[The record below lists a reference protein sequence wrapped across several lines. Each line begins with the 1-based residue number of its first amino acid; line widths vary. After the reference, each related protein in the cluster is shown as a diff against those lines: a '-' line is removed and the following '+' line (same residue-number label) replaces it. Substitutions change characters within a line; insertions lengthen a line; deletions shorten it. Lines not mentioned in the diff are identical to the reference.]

1 MSTPKPI
8 VYARMLLGL
17 LLISISFGLG
27 LPRIAAQT
35 PRDEATERLNSADWA
50 AIQGLLAPT
59 TAISGSKFQAGYLK
73 AAQVSAGDSFGAS
86 VAISG
91 DTVVVGVPA
100 ESSSLAGVQNSAT
113 PTINA
118 LAAQAGAA
126 YVFVRG
132 SAGWQQQAYL
142 KASEVS
148 ANDQFGWSVA
158 ISGDTIV
165 VGSPRESSSTVG
177 VQNSATPTVNNDLGG
192 AGAAYVFVRTGST
205 WSQQA
210 YFKASQVTSGDWFG
224 WSVGLASNTIVVGA
238 YGEDSNIVG
247 VQNSA
252 TPTVNE
258 AATAAGAAYI
268 FVRTGSTWSQQAY
281 LKAAQINTDDVF
293 GWSVAVAGD
302 TVIVG
307 APGEDTSIAGVQ
319 HSATPT
325 VDETALAAGAVF
337 VFTRSGSSWS
347 PQVFVKASQVTP
359 GDQFGYNLA
368 IAGNTIVVGAPYE
381 DSSTSGVQHGASP
394 SVDEL
399 ASFAGAA
406 FVYTQNAGVWSQQA
420 YLKASNVADGDRF
433 GMSVA
438 IDANT
443 IVVGAPEEDSGIAG
457 VQNSALPN
465 ADESAIQA
473 GAAYV
478 YARNATTWSQQSYL
492 KASQVSTGDYF
503 GRGVG
508 VAGDMLVIGIPLE
521 DSARSG
527 IQNSATPSVD
537 ELAADSGAALII
549 DTTYRSYS
557 PLVQRMTLLA
567 LLTINSTAIPIRA
580 VTQQG
585 EVFASFTATL
595 PTTIPAGGHIYLS
608 ASPSSLQPTLV
619 DDRIII
625 RDGANIIFQH
635 TYDLESNGELV
646 EIPWEVINAASGHSL
661 TITFVDVS
669 AGLVG
674 ATPIYLIWVAE

>member
-8 VYARMLLGL
+8 VYTRMLLGL
-17 LLISISFGLG
+17 LLICISFGLG
-27 LPRIAAQT
+27 LPRIAAQA
-35 PRDEATERLNSADWA
+35 PHSEDVERLTSTDWT
-50 AIQGLLAPT
+50 AIQSLLAPAT
-59 TAISGSKFQAGYLK
+59 TITGSKFQAGYLK
-73 AAQVSAGDSFGAS
+73 AAQVSASDIFGSS

-100 ESSSLAGVQNSAT
+100 ESSSLAGVQNTAT
-113 PTINA
+113 PIINS
-118 LAAQAGAA
+118 LASQAGAA

-132 SAGWQQQAYL
+132 SAGWYQQAYL

-148 ANDQFGWSVA
+148 ANDRFGWSVA

-165 VGSPRESSSTVG
+165 VGSPYESSSTAG
-177 VQNSATPTVNNDLGG
+177 VQNTATPSSDNAVNS
-192 AGAAYVFVRTGST
+192 AGAAYVFVRIGSN
-205 WSQQA
+205 WSQQS
-210 YFKASQVTSGDWFG
+210 YLKASQVTVGDWFG
-224 WSVGLASNTIVVGA
+224 WSVDLDANTIVVGA

-258 AATAAGAAYI
+258 TATAAGAAYV
-268 FVRTGSTWSQQAY
+268 FVRTGTNWSQQSY
-281 LKAAQINTDDVF
+281 LKAAQINNDDVF

-307 APGEDTSIAGVQ
+307 APGEDSSHTGVQ
-319 HSATPT
+319 NSAMAL
-325 VDETALAAGAVF
+325 VNEAALAAGAVF
-337 VFTRSGSSWS
+337 VFARSGPIWS

-359 GDQFGYNLA
+359 GDQFGYHLA

-381 DSSTSGVQHGASP
+381 DSSISGVQHGASP

-457 VQNSALPN
+457 VQNSAQPN
-465 ADESAIQA
+465 ADESSIQA

-478 YARNATTWSQQSYL
+478 YARNGTTWSQQSYL

-508 VAGDMLVIGIPLE
+508 VAGDMVVIGIPLE
-521 DSARSG
+521 DSASSG
-527 IQNSATPSVD
+527 IQNSVTPTVD

-567 LLTINSTAIPIRA
+567 LLTVNAASIPTRA

-585 EVFASFTATL
+585 EVFASFTVTL
-595 PTTIPAGGHIYLS
+595 PATIPAGGRIYLS

-625 RDGANIIFQH
+625 RDGANVIFQH
-635 TYDLESNGELV
+635 TYDIASNGELV
-646 EIPWEVINAASGHSL
+646 EIPWEVINAASGHTL
-661 TITFVDVS
+661 TINFVDVS

-674 ATPIYLIWVAE
+674 ATPIYLIWLAE